1 MEDGFDR
8 EDLARTCRSQLMAT
22 GHTPCGMNPGG
33 ACLRHRDGGDERN
46 LRRRDRRKSVTLS
59 RANPKKVN
67 EYSPYTA
74 SKILLTW
81 QLDSYPLVQRFL
93 PD

>member
-46 LRRRDRRKSVTLS
+46 LRKNVTLVPS
-59 RANPKKVN
+59 DRSVN
-67 EYSPYTA
+67 Q
-74 SKILLTW
+74 K
-81 QLDSYPLVQRFL
+81 R
-93 PD
+93 